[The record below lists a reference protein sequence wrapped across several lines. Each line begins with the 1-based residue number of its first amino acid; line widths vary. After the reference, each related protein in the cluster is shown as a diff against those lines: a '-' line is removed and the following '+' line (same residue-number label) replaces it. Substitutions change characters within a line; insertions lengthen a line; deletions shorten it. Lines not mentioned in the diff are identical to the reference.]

1 MAHNIHSYVHTNTLT
16 HMSDEEVTSGKMSI
30 LITMG
35 QLPFQQDYDLC
46 EIMDDY
52 GLSCPVKQGKFSFGL
67 TMNIPGYV
75 PSVSGIML

>member
-1 MAHNIHSYVHTNTLT
+1 
-16 HMSDEEVTSGKMSI
+16 MSDEEVTSGKMSI

-35 QLPFQQDYDLC
+35 QLPFQQDYYDLC
-46 EIMDDY
+46 EIMHDY